1 MKNIEN
7 EDIPVLAP
15 EAEEKDETKMNK
27 TQLIQK
33 IAENGNMT
41 KKDAEVALNAVVAA
55 IADAV
60 AAGEKVQVSGF
71 GSFDVKARDA
81 RTGRNPKTGEAVEIA
96 ASKRVVF
103 SAAQALKDKLN

>member
-1 MKNIEN
+1 
-7 EDIPVLAP
+7 
-15 EAEEKDETKMNK
+15 MNK

-55 IADAV
+55 ITDAV

-81 RTGRNPKTGEAVEIA
+81 RTGRNPKTGESVEIA

-103 SAAQALKDKLN
+103 TAAQALKDKIN

>member
-1 MKNIEN
+1 
-7 EDIPVLAP
+7 
-15 EAEEKDETKMNK
+15 MNK

-41 KKDAEVALNAVVAA
+41 KKDAEVALKAVIDA
-55 IADAV
+55 ISDGV

-81 RTGRNPKTGEAVEIA
+81 RMGRNPKTGEAVEIA

-103 SAAQALKDKLN
+103 TAAQVLKDKLN

>member
-1 MKNIEN
+1 
-7 EDIPVLAP
+7 
-15 EAEEKDETKMNK
+15 MNK
-27 TQLIQK
+27 AQLIQK

-55 IADAV
+55 VADAV
-60 AAGEKVQVSGF
+60 AAGEKVQISGF

>member
-1 MKNIEN
+1 
-7 EDIPVLAP
+7 
-15 EAEEKDETKMNK
+15 MNK

-41 KKDAEVALNAVVAA
+41 KKDAEAALNAVVAA
-55 IADAV
+55 ITDAV
-60 AAGEKVQVSGF
+60 AAGDKVQVSGF

-103 SAAQALKDKLN
+103 TAAQALKDKIN

>member
-1 MKNIEN
+1 
-7 EDIPVLAP
+7 
-15 EAEEKDETKMNK
+15 MNK

-41 KKDAEVALNAVVAA
+41 KKDAEAALNAVVAA

-71 GSFDVKARDA
+71 GSFDVKAREA

>member
-1 MKNIEN
+1 
-7 EDIPVLAP
+7 
-15 EAEEKDETKMNK
+15 MNK

-81 RTGRNPKTGEAVEIA
+81 RTGRNPKTGEAVGIA

>member
-1 MKNIEN
+1 
-7 EDIPVLAP
+7 
-15 EAEEKDETKMNK
+15 MNK

-55 IADAV
+55 ITDAV

-81 RTGRNPKTGEAVEIA
+81 RTGRNPKTGESVEIA

-103 SAAQALKDKLN
+103 AAAQALKDKIN

>member
-1 MKNIEN
+1 
-7 EDIPVLAP
+7 
-15 EAEEKDETKMNK
+15 MNK
-27 TQLIQK
+27 AQLIQK

-103 SAAQALKDKLN
+103 SAAQALKDKIN

>member
-1 MKNIEN
+1 
-7 EDIPVLAP
+7 
-15 EAEEKDETKMNK
+15 MNK

-81 RTGRNPKTGEAVEIA
+81 RTGRNPKTGETITIA
-96 ASKRVVF
+96 ASKTPAF
-103 SAAQALKDKLN
+103 SAGKALKDAIAE

>member
-1 MKNIEN
+1 
-7 EDIPVLAP
+7 
-15 EAEEKDETKMNK
+15 MNK
-27 TQLIQK
+27 AQLIQK

>member
-1 MKNIEN
+1 
-7 EDIPVLAP
+7 
-15 EAEEKDETKMNK
+15 MNK

-55 IADAV
+55 VADAV
-60 AAGEKVQVSGF
+60 AAGEKVQISGF

-81 RTGRNPKTGEAVEIA
+81 RTGRNPKTGESVEIA

-103 SAAQALKDKLN
+103 SAAQVLKDKIN

>member
-1 MKNIEN
+1 
-7 EDIPVLAP
+7 
-15 EAEEKDETKMNK
+15 MNK

-55 IADAV
+55 ISDAV
-60 AAGEKVQVSGF
+60 AAGEKVQLSGF

-103 SAAQALKDKLN
+103 TAAQALKDKIN